1 MIEAPTQPGVS
12 PTTPATATRTGIL
25 HIRTNRKPELVR
37 PEYIP
42 VAKEDESLYRMLIG
56 AAKAASQQAY
66 QPYSGYSVGAAA
78 LTFDGQIYSGFN
90 IENCGYTQT
99 IHAEQSAITNAL
111 AHGALKRALEQNLT
125 QFDVFMALAIYA
137 PKGSDSWPCC
147 NCRQFLGEFG
157 YDMHIIGEDPNS
169 KEILCLT
176 LGQLVPFAFPIKE
189 VLESVR
195 GQRENRS

>member
-1 MIEAPTQPGVS
+1 MIQTPENPLVVQPV
-12 PTTPATATRTGIL
+12 TATARAHAGIL
-25 HIRTNRKPELVR
+25 KIHTSRKPTIHQ
-37 PEYIP
+37 PEYIT

-56 AAKAASQQAY
+56 AAKSASQQAY
-66 QPYSGYSVGAAA
+66 QPYSGYSVGAAV
-78 LTFDGQIYSGFN
+78 LTFDGQIYTGFN

-111 AHGALKRALEQNLT
+111 AHGALQRALEQHLT
-125 QFDVFMALAIYA
+125 QFDVFIAVAVYA

-157 YDMHIIGEDPNS
+157 YDVHIIGEDPAS
-169 KEILCLT
+169 KDILCLT

-195 GQRENRS
+195 GQR